1 MATKKPWAELLDG
14 PGQPGSKRTGT
25 AEPAKQDVS
34 PTTVYMHT
42 VIGNPDNPRTE
53 SDYSDDDA
61 DFRELKE
68 SMRGV
73 GQLQPAVAMSSEV
86 FRRVKPEHAAALGD
100 AEWVVILGNRRFH
113 AAKQL
118 GWTKFEIRVR
128 DRLGNEDD
136 DKVDEAVII
145 ENIHRK
151 NIPPYKEAEFLQ
163 RMVER
168 HGSQEKVAERIGK
181 SQMYVSNRLTLLNL
195 APELRDVVDTKQIK
209 VKTAEKLSKIKDPE
223 EQKARAAEEIL
234 KASQPRRARK
244 EEEVIPASPPTPAGT
259 SGPVL
264 VPESLRSQNP
274 VLKASSQGAANSGQS
289 IDSPTSNED
298 VASQSHVP
306 EPRPSASDADEPD
319 PLVTQAPGLGSGLP
333 WHDGGAL
340 MDLAFHNLDATQRSV
355 FILRYFRISR
365 GVEAVVEDMKGTL
378 GADARASLA
387 AILQQVSE
395 GLLKT
400 P

>member
-14 PGQPGSKRTGT
+14 PGQPGSKRTGI
-25 AEPAKQDVS
+25 AEPAKLDVS

-61 DFRELKE
+61 EFRELKE

-181 SQMYVSNRLTLLNL
+181 SQMYVSNRLALLNL

-244 EEEVIPASPPTPAGT
+244 EAGAVSASPPAPALA
-259 SGPVL
+259 SDPDL
-264 VPESLRSQNP
+264 VPESPRSQNP
-274 VLKASSQGAANSGQS
+274 VLKASAQGALGPVQS
-289 IDSPTSNED
+289 VDLPTSNND
-298 VASQSHVP
+298 VAPQSRVP
-306 EPRPSASDADEPD
+306 EPRPSASDEPD
-319 PLVTQAPGLGSGLP
+319 APISQAPGLGAGLP
-333 WHDGGAL
+333 WHDGAAL
-340 MDLAFHNLDATQRSV
+340 MDLAFQNLEATQRSE
-355 FILRYFRISR
+355 FILRYFKISR
-365 GVEAVVEDMKGTL
+365 GVEEVVEDMKGTL
-378 GADARASLA
+378 GSEARASLA
-387 AILQQVSE
+387 NILKEVSE